1 MGAVHYLR
9 DSLINF
15 VSGLGTFKDPSR
27 SSDYTLNLLN
37 RIQQENA
44 YRADWIARRVVDA
57 PAEDMTSNWRD
68 WQADGDK
75 ITAIE
80 ALEKKLRLQIKLKNA
95 IIRARLYGG
104 GALVMGVEDGNQADE
119 PLDLDKVGKDALRF
133 LVVMNR
139 YELSAGP
146 RIYDVNSDWYT
157 RPEYYTV
164 QTPIS
169 GVEEPLPKGADPTAM
184 NSVMTRVH
192 PSRVIELVGNELP
205 DWRLAPLGGGWGDS
219 VLQTMDDTLRQWG
232 LTVGGIAAMVNDAKM
247 DVVKIPDF
255 SKNIA
260 TQEYANRLYTR
271 FAAANQSKSSINSL
285 LLDKEEEWDRIQ
297 TNFGGLPNLLT
308 ELMTIVAGAA
318 NLPVSRLFGKA
329 GSKGLGKSSSGQDE
343 LRNYYDGVSAE
354 QRTEL
359 TPRLDLL
366 DQVIIRSA
374 LGGPDDNVHYAWT
387 PLYNSEP
394 KELAD
399 IAKVKADT
407 TQVYVTMGIINEDV
421 LRDAAVNQLIEDGTY
436 PGLEDAIDEYGS
448 EPEVVEARVWSPGY
462 DPVTGKPLAAAA
474 PKLGL
479 GAPPPMKQVTQQT
492 QDASLTQPHITF
504 EEVE

>member
-1 MGAVHYLR
+1 
-9 DSLINF
+9 
-15 VSGLGTFKDPSR
+15 
-27 SSDYTLNLLN
+27 
-37 RIQQENA
+37 
-44 YRADWIARRVVDA
+44 
-57 PAEDMTSNWRD
+57 
-68 WQADGDK
+68 
-75 ITAIE
+75 
-80 ALEKKLRLQIKLKNA
+80 
-95 IIRARLYGG
+95 
-104 GALVMGVEDGNQADE
+104 
-119 PLDLDKVGKDALRF
+119 
-133 LVVMNR
+133 
-139 YELSAGP
+139 
-146 RIYDVNSDWYT
+146 
-157 RPEYYTV
+157 
-164 QTPIS
+164 
-169 GVEEPLPKGADPTAM
+169 
-184 NSVMTRVH
+184 
-192 PSRVIELVGNELP
+192 
-205 DWRLAPLGGGWGDS
+205 
-219 VLQTMDDTLRQWG
+219 
-232 LTVGGIAAMVNDAKM
+232 
-247 DVVKIPDF
+247 
-255 SKNIA
+255 
-260 TQEYANRLYTR
+260 
-271 FAAANQSKSSINSL
+271 
-285 LLDKEEEWDRIQ
+285 
-297 TNFGGLPNLLT
+297 
-308 ELMTIVAGAA
+308 
-318 NLPVSRLFGKA
+318 VSRLFGKA